1 MGGNKSPELRAEGLA
16 TVSVDK
22 NNKKVTKELIGNF
35 FAEAVKKGTEV
46 YRGAPGLVSMA
57 GLPERHAPG
66 RVVAV
71 EGGIE
76 ARLGAS
82 STAGSTDAH
91 DRHRPPPPP
100 APARRPPRRCRAAAR
115 PHHLRRAAARRRDH
129 PRRPRHRRDPGGR
142 AVAGVDHLLLVPPT
156 RPL

>member
-1 MGGNKSPELRAEGLA
+1 MASQRTYRKLRPP
-16 TVSVDK
+16 TPKIDFK
-22 NNKKVTKELIGNF
+22 NCDGCQWSYAASLLRS
-35 FAEAVKKGTEV
+35 EV

-91 DRHRPPPPP
+91 DRHRRPT
-100 APARRPPRRCRAAAR
+100 APDHARRPPRRCRAAAR
-115 PHHLRRAAARRRDH
+115 PHHL
-129 PRRPRHRRDPGGR
+129 
-142 AVAGVDHLLLVPPT
+142 
-156 RPL
+156 